1 MKHAVH
7 QHFVIG
13 TILAVVGG
21 VIVWTFFVCNTFA
34 CIPPASN
41 RHGGDSSSG
50 SGSHQTELVNQ
61 THFVISANPTE
72 PMSPGVQVP
81 LDLCLQNTN
90 HTSMSV
96 TGVKVIVKGL
106 EAPNATEELPCL
118 VEDFSVHQVAD
129 DLDLTLPPGVTSS
142 LSDLSLPSGQW
153 PQVGLRNTSV
163 NQDGCKGAS
172 LTLDFTGSGVVD
184 S

>member
-1 MKHAVH
+1 MKHAVY

-21 VIVWTFFVCNTFA
+21 VIVWTVFVCNTFA

-41 RHGGDSSSG
+41 RPDRDNFSG
-50 SGSHQTELVNQ
+50 RGSDQTELANQ
-61 THFVISANPTE
+61 SSFDITASPTD
-72 PMSPGVQVP
+72 PMSPGDQVP
-81 LDLCLQNTN
+81 LDLRLQNTN

-96 TGVKVIVKGL
+96 SDVKVVVKGV
-106 EAPNATEELPCL
+106 EAPNATEALPCL
-118 VEDFSVHQVAD
+118 VEDFTVDQVAD

-153 PQVGLRNTSV
+153 PQLGLLNTSV
-163 NQDGCKGAS
+163 NQDGCKGAT
-172 LTLDFTGSGVVD
+172 LTLDFSASGVVD
-184 S
+184 P